1 MSREGSHVSAQFGKY
16 CRLHGERR
24 TVCLRCQDGKPCRNQ
39 YSPGQCCAR
48 RVLTTGVTDVPLRV
62 QDCGLHE
69 AGNGHK
75 MTYENAVSVACGAWR
90 TRLGQAA
97 PDQAPRPDLLFQSSL
112 YTPDKAL
119 RDQLFIYRPE
129 QHAGPILPGQDERA
143 YDGFMFLYGSD
154 AESRRQVQS
163 KAFLL
168 DAVTGKIVHE
178 WRTEFQIHE
187 GSNAYLLNNGLTV
200 RAVSNRHWRELAS
213 MPIGANGR
221 LEIVDWEATCF
232 GLSTTATWKNT
243 AFTTIFQ

>member
-1 MSREGSHVSAQFGKY
+1 
-16 CRLHGERR
+16 
-24 TVCLRCQDGKPCRNQ
+24 
-39 YSPGQCCAR
+39 
-48 RVLTTGVTDVPLRV
+48 
-62 QDCGLHE
+62 
-69 AGNGHK
+69 